1 MIRRPTAANRG
12 PEYATLP
19 EPGSF
24 SLVAV
29 IDARYVRRR
38 CYVNNSLTFG
48 LDRESLAEHGT
59 KNVNISL
66 GGSNFLGCDFKALDH
81 LV

>member
-1 MIRRPTAANRG
+1 MTAKRG
-12 PEYATLP
+12 PVYATLP

-29 IDARYVRRR
+29 VDDRHVGRR

-48 LDRESLAEHGT
+48 LDRESLDEHGT
-59 KNVNISL
+59 KDVNIPPR
-66 GGSNFLGCDFKALDH
+66 
-81 LV
+81 